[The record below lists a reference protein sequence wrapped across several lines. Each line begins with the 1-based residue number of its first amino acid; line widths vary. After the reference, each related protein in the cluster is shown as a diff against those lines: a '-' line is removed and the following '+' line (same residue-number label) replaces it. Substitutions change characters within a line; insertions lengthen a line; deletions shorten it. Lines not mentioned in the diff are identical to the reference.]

1 MAEGPEEIR
10 RRVTRSENPT
20 PDEVEE
26 LKQRAQSND
35 EVEATRA
42 EVELTRVEMTE
53 TVDALQDKLDPET
66 LKEQATDAARNAGS
80 DFVEALKQNPVPV
93 AIIGG
98 LLGLAI
104 LGRLLSG
111 GGKERR
117 GGSET
122 VVFDLR
128 RGRIW
133 ADWAPR
139 RRSR

>member
-1 MAEGPEEIR
+1 MAEGPDELRERVIR
-10 RRVTRSENPT
+10 DQNPT

-26 LKQRAQSND
+26 LKRRAQSDD

-42 EVELTRVEMTE
+42 QIELTRVEMTE
-53 TVDALQDKLDPET
+53 TVDALQHRLDPET
-66 LKEQATDAARNAGS
+66 LKEQARTRAKEAARDTGS
-80 DFVEALKQNPVPV
+80 QLVETLKQNPMPV

-111 GGKERR
+111 GGKKQR
-117 GGSET
+117 GSDT

-128 RGRIW
+128 KGRIR
-133 ADWAPR
+133 AG
-139 RRSR
+139 

>member
-1 MAEGPEEIR
+1 MAEGPDEIR
-10 RRVTRSENPT
+10 ERVRRSESPT

-26 LKQRAQSND
+26 LKRRAQSDD

-42 EVELTRVEMTE
+42 QIELTRLEMSE
-53 TVDALQDKLDPET
+53 TVDDLQASLDPET
-66 LKEQATDAARNAGS
+66 LKEQARMRAMDAARNAGS
-80 DFVEALKQNPVPV
+80 NFVETLKQNPMPT

-111 GGKERR
+111 GGEKRQ
-117 GGSET
+117 GSNT

-128 RGRIW
+128 SRRIR
-133 ADWAPR
+133 AG
-139 RRSR
+139 

>member
-1 MAEGPEEIR
+1 MDER
-10 RRVTRSENPT
+10 
-20 PDEVEE
+20 PDEVRERAARSADPTPEE
-26 LKQRAQSND
+26 RREMEERARSDD

-42 EVELTRVEMTE
+42 RIEQTRAEMSE
-53 TVDALQDKLDPET
+53 TVDELQERLDPNR
-66 LKEQATDAARNAGS
+66 LKEQARTRASDTARNAGS
-80 DFVEALKQNPVPV
+80 QALETLRQNPVPV

-117 GGSET
+117 GSDT

-128 RGRIW
+128 RGKVRGT
-133 ADWAPR
+133 
-139 RRSR
+139 

>member
-1 MAEGPEEIR
+1 MAEGPDEIR
-10 RRVTRSENPT
+10 ERAVRDQNPT

-42 EVELTRVEMTE
+42 QIELTRVEMSE
-53 TVDALQDKLDPET
+53 TVDALQDRIDPET
-66 LKEQATDAARNAGS
+66 LKEQARARATYAARDAGS
-80 DFVEALKQNPVPV
+80 QFVETLRQNPMPV

-98 LLGLAI
+98 LLGLVI

-111 GGKERR
+111 GGKKRR
-117 GGSET
+117 GSDT

-128 RGRIW
+128 RGRVR
-133 ADWAPR
+133 AG
-139 RRSR
+139 

>member
-1 MAEGPEEIR
+1 MAEGPDEIR
-10 RRVTRSENPT
+10 ERAIRDQNPT

-26 LKQRAQSND
+26 LKRRAQSDD

-42 EVELTRVEMTE
+42 QIELTRVEMSE
-53 TVDALQDKLDPET
+53 TVDTLQERLDPET
-66 LKEQATDAARNAGS
+66 LKEQARARAKDAARDTGAQ
-80 DFVEALKQNPVPV
+80 FVETLRQNPVPV

-111 GGKERR
+111 GGEKRR
-117 GGSET
+117 GSDT

-128 RGRIW
+128 RGRIR
-133 ADWAPR
+133 AG
-139 RRSR
+139 

>member
-1 MAEGPEEIR
+1 MAEGPDEVRE
-10 RRVTRSENPT
+10 RVRRSENPT
-20 PDEVEE
+20 SDEVEE
-26 LKQRAQSND
+26 LKQRAQSDD

-42 EVELTRVEMTE
+42 QIELTRLEMSE
-53 TVDALQDKLDPET
+53 TADDLQDRLDPET
-66 LKEQATDAARNAGS
+66 LKEQARARVMDAARNAGS
-80 DFVEALKQNPVPV
+80 SFVETLKQNPMPT

-111 GGKERR
+111 GGEKRQ
-117 GGSET
+117 GSDT

-133 ADWAPR
+133 AG
-139 RRSR
+139 